1 MVDTNTKHCTVHT
14 QTHKHKVNREVRDR
28 ESRVFGAEERLIE
41 GVGSQSWMTF
51 GRQEAEGGAGMRDA
65 VIRAAAGGV
74 RLSFEWRAMEFAASG
89 LPHSCRFRRCRRIA
103 EFVCFSD

>member
-28 ESRVFGAEERLIE
+28 ESRVFG
-41 GVGSQSWMTF
+41 GVESWMTF
-51 GRQEAEGGAGMRDA
+51 GSRQEAEGGAGMRDA
-65 VIRAAAGGV
+65 VIRAAARGV

-89 LPHSCRFRRCRRIA
+89 LPHSCRFRRCRGIA